1 MTTYLTTIGTRIS
14 KRSLFHKLITGCGP
28 VGRALDLGSRR
39 REFESPHS
47 DHKNRCFQTKTAVF
61 NTFMHISFEP
71 TASSAPHQ
79 ESSLKSLFFVYC
91 MPIFVR
97 RYISF
102 HIIQNHRCFCENSP
116 QKRRFFWRC
125 SVLRCL
131 VFCGTFLYNGL
142 ENR

>member
-61 NTFMHISFEP
+61 NTFRNILFEP
-71 TASSAPHQ
+71 SASSAQHH
-79 ESSLKSLFFVYC
+79 ESNFKSLFFVYC
-91 MPIFVR
+91 MPIFVQGF
-97 RYISF
+97 ISYHWNEF
-102 HIIQNHRCFCENSP
+102 LPVTLHPHQERIPSSANLSIHSASNS
-116 QKRRFFWRC
+116 
-125 SVLRCL
+125 SLNSSHV
-131 VFCGTFLYNGL
+131 T
-142 ENR
+142 